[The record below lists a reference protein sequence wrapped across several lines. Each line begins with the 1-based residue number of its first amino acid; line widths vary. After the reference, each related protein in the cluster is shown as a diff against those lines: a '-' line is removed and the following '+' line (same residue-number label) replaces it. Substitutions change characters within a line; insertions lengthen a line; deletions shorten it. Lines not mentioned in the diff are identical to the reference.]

1 MFPKPEA
8 DLTNRPTIIVD
19 EFQSYNQGLESFS
32 EIQFM
37 KTGQTNLCSN
47 T

>member
-1 MFPKPEA
+1 MFPKLEA
-8 DLTNRPTIIVD
+8 DLTNRPTIIV
-19 EFQSYNQGLESFS
+19 EFQSYNQDLDSFS

-37 KTGQTNLCSN
+37 KTGQTKLSSD